1 MNLLDTGI
9 IIEMLKRHQFK
20 PGFITSIIVLEIL
33 RGFEKEKR
41 QPVRQLLKRSFTVID
56 MDDEISEAYCEIY
69 RKLKQAGTLL
79 PDADILI
86 ATTAIAHNLR
96 LETNDDH
103 FQRLRGLG
111 LEISGYENNSVE
123 ESSVA

>member
-1 MNLLDTGI
+1 MNLFDTGVI
-9 IIEMLKRHQFK
+9 LKMLKRHQFK
-20 PGFITSIIVLEIL
+20 PGFITPIIVLEIL

-41 QPVRQLLKRSFTVID
+41 LSVGQLLKRSFTVID
-56 MDDEISEAYCEIY
+56 MASEITEAYCEIY
-69 RKLKQAGTLL
+69 RKLKQDGTLL

-86 ATTAIAHNLR
+86 AATAIAHNLL

-111 LEISGYENNSVE
+111 LEISGYENKFC
-123 ESSVA
+123 